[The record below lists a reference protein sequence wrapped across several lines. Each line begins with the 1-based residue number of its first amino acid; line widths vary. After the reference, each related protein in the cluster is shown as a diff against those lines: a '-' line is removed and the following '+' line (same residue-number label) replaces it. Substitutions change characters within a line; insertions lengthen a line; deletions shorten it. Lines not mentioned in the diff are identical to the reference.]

1 MHNSTAY
8 RPLLSE
14 FKYLTVVV
22 LVYCTVRDHIET
34 QCCSFVF
41 VFLLSFLR
49 PASVHSQ
56 KSRQSRQSS
65 SSSLSSIGMF
75 LDHVRMY
82 LCSRLLTCDL
92 L

>member
-49 PASVHSQ
+49 PASVHS
-56 KSRQSRQSS
+56 
-65 SSSLSSIGMF
+65 LAVPAVPAVLLLFSIFDRDVSGP
-75 LDHVRMY
+75 
-82 LCSRLLTCDL
+82 CSNVPV
-92 L
+92 